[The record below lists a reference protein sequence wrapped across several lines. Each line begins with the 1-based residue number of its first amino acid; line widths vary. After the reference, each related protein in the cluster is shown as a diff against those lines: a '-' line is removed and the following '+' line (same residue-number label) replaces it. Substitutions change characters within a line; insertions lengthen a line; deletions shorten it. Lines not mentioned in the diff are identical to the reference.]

1 MMSDISMAAAI
12 QVLSAQFAAF
22 QALLLAASAIH
33 KALRWRHSWSV
44 VRQFAGAPAS
54 LTSAS
59 LAIAVACELTAAVLL
74 IVPSLR
80 AAGAMLA
87 ALIWAAY
94 LVLILR
100 AIWQDRRHVD
110 CGCSF
115 GSTSGP
121 LGFFQ
126 VTRNAV
132 LTGLALLIAAVSVLR
147 GGVSIEGSQL
157 LGACALMALY
167 GALDQVMALQPLRSG
182 EVS

>member
-1 MMSDISMAAAI
+1 MMSDASMVAAI
-12 QVLSAQFAAF
+12 QALSGQFAAF
-22 QALLLAASAIH
+22 LALLLTASAVH
-33 KALRWRHSWSV
+33 KAARWRHSWSV
-44 VRQFAGAPAS
+44 VRQFAGAPLS

-59 LAIAVACELTAAVLL
+59 LAMAVACELSAAVLL
-74 IVPSLR
+74 MLPSWR

-87 ALIWAAY
+87 AVIWAAY

-100 AIWQDRRHVD
+100 AIGQDRRHVD

-115 GSTSGP
+115 GSSGRP

-132 LTGLALLIAAVSVLR
+132 LTGLALFVAAVSALR

-157 LGACALMALY
+157 LGASALMALY

-182 EVS
+182 ELS